1 MRSHQIEMRPLS
13 SQMLL
18 AAAVV
23 VACLPSLTSAQL
35 LQGHSL
41 IKADAAKLAAEW
53 YMAGQIVP
61 TVDSI
66 ILSPG
71 VPQRIGAFW
80 SSTPLLTND
89 FEVTLKIKGSH
100 PPVRHTKD
108 GGFALWYVHENGTN
122 VHSLLFETHAQN
134 QEKIQA
140 YTWPQDF
147 AAAGCDLLG
156 WKSTFDGLGVIFLDE
171 ETGPSVS
178 PVPNDG
184 RQSWKLGAGVPS
196 PNAVKTDFLNGQ
208 ETTVKV
214 SVKASQA
221 TVEVPG
227 QPPVTVNGA
236 FRSGGYLG
244 FTSFGGTKLTPE
256 SEEKSFSVE
265 LLEMQVINNDR
276 NAKGEEVKSTPA
288 PAAPVPEDEK
298 VDVIAEASSFKDHRQ
313 ESDAIKDLTNVVF
326 KLVVETQPIRH
337 QMERAI
343 ASLAKRIDLMETNFN
358 ELKAELD
365 KKTGHHLATEFEAI
379 KQELTTLSDVA
390 SKETQ
395 DRHSRLE
402 SLHHDIADVHKS
414 AHSPDNIDKHLD
426 KLSASNDKVLDQLTN
441 EHQTMFGVSLAAI
454 AFIVIAGLSLYNKF
468 RCWEKKHVL

>member
-1 MRSHQIEMRPLS
+1 MRSHQELQTLS
-13 SQMLL
+13 SKFLL
-18 AAAVV
+18 AVAVA
-23 VACLPSLTSAQL
+23 VACLPSFVDAQL
-35 LQGHSL
+35 LPGHSL
-41 IKADAAKLAAEW
+41 MKADAAKLNAEW
-53 YMAGQIVP
+53 WMAGVIVP
-61 TVDSI
+61 TTESI

-71 VPQRIGAFW
+71 VPQRIGALW

-89 FEVTLKIKGSH
+89 FEVTLKIKGQK
-100 PPVRHTKD
+100 PAQRHTKD
-108 GGFALWYVHENGTN
+108 GGFALWYVQENGTN
-122 VHSLLFETHAQN
+122 VHSVLFETHAQN

-140 YTWPQDF
+140 YTWPADF
-147 AAAGCDLLG
+147 AAAGCELLG
-156 WKSTFDGLGVIFLDE
+156 WKSAFDGLGVIFLDE
-171 ETGPSVS
+171 EAGPSVS
-178 PVPNDG
+178 AVPNDG
-184 RQSWKLGAGVPS
+184 TQTWKMGAGGW
-196 PNAVKTDFLNGQ
+196 PNAVKVDYLDGQ
-208 ETTVKV
+208 EHTVKV

-221 TVEVPG
+221 TVEVVG
-227 QPPVTVNGA
+227 QPAVTVNGA
-236 FRSGGYLG
+236 FKSGGYLG
-244 FTSFGGTKLTPE
+244 FTSVGGTKLTPE
-256 SEEKSFSVE
+256 AEEKSFSVE
-265 LLEMQVINNDR
+265 LVDMQVVNNDR
-276 NAKGEEVKSTPA
+276 SAKGEEVKATEPPPSV
-288 PAAPVPEDEK
+288 VPEDEK

-343 ASLAKRIDLMETNFN
+343 ASLAKRIDIMEMNFN

-365 KKTGHHLATEFEAI
+365 KKTGHKLGAEFEAI